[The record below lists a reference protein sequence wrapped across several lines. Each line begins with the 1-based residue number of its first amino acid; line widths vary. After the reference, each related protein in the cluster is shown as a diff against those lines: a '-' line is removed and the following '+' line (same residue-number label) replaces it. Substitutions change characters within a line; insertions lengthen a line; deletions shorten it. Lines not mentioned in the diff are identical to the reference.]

1 MQSVLRAQQLS
12 RQGFAHGFSTR
23 QGGVSA
29 APYASLNL
37 GGSVGDDAA
46 KVAENLRRFAGWVG
60 YEPSRLFTLS
70 QVHGARVR
78 TLSAGDE
85 PEAVRGEQA
94 DALVA
99 RERAPIAIRTADC
112 VPLLLADP
120 VTRCVAAVHAGWRGT
135 VAGVV
140 PAGVAALLAACHAPP
155 ERLLAAVF
163 PHIRACCFEV
173 GADVAAQ
180 LNAVAHGAD
189 AIRPGPKPHVDLAAI
204 VRAQL
209 MAAGLV
215 AQNVEDVP
223 GCTVCDPE
231 RFYSFRRDAAASGR
245 HLAAIV
251 AGGRE
256 PRSFAELVPR
266 PPL

>member
-1 MQSVLRAQQLS
+1 MQGVLRAERLS
-12 RQGFAHGFSTR
+12 SHGFAHGFSTR

-37 GGSVGDDAA
+37 GGSVGDDTA
-46 KVAENLRRFAGWVG
+46 KVTENLRRFAGWVG
-60 YEPSRLFTLS
+60 YEPSALFTLS

-78 TLSAGDE
+78 TLGATDQ
-85 PEAVRGEQA
+85 PEAVRAEEG

-99 RERAPIAIRTADC
+99 RPGTVLAVRTADC
-112 VPLLLADP
+112 LPLLLADP
-120 VTRCVAAVHAGWRGT
+120 ATRCVAAVHAGWRGT

-140 PAGVAALLAACHAPP
+140 PGGVAALLAVCSAPP
-155 ERLLAAVF
+155 ERLLAAYF

-173 GADVAAQ
+173 GTDVAAQ
-180 LNAVAHGAD
+180 LSAVAHAGD
-189 AIRPGPKPHVDLAAI
+189 VVRPGAKPHVDLAAI

-215 AQNVEDVP
+215 ARNIEDVP
-223 GCTVCDPE
+223 GCTVCDAE
-231 RFYSFRRDAAASGR
+231 RFYSFRRDASASGR

-251 AGGRE
+251 AR
-256 PRSFAELVPR
+256 
-266 PPL
+266 